1 MSSNL
6 FNLILGYVQD
16 YSDHPIPEA
25 SITVLEKNISVYA
38 DKTGKYGVALSPG
51 NYTVRYEAR
60 GYHPNVKLVYL
71 NDITN
76 FPKVVM
82 VKLRIDSSFYGIPR
96 LPFVFIIG
104 ISLFILIILY
114 FICFCLGFICAGILG
129 LGMACYVACRK
140 KNEYGLISQQSFYED
155 FKYDLTVDSKERE
168 IFRTPLS
175 KYFLTINLLFP
186 AVIDF
191 YYSSFEITII
201 FHINNYF
208 LT

>member
-1 MSSNL
+1 
-6 FNLILGYVQD
+6 
-16 YSDHPIPEA
+16 
-25 SITVLEKNISVYA
+25 
-38 DKTGKYGVALSPG
+38 
-51 NYTVRYEAR
+51 
-60 GYHPNVKLVYL
+60 
-71 NDITN
+71 
-76 FPKVVM
+76 M

-208 LT
+208 LTQKNLSCGLTMMKTMRTKKRRKIQITRKMPLIRKLMKKLY